1 MNDESTGLGRGATYP
16 PGLGAGDDQL
26 TGRDIFLILW
36 RGRYVI
42 ISITLVITAAVAAA
56 AFLITPKYEA
66 TVLMMPV
73 SDQDSPDRIGGLGAS
88 ASQLGGLASL
98 AGLSSVSGAS
108 VKVEAVAIMTSE
120 ALTERYIESNNLL
133 PILYA
138 DKWDGVRSRCKTDDA
153 GKIPTAWKANRYFR
167 DKIRNVTENPKTGLV
182 SLTIT
187 WADPR
192 QAAKWANDL
201 VVMTNE
207 YLRTRAI
214 NETERNIAFLQDQ
227 SKSNNVLSLQSAISS
242 LTETQLK
249 KVMIARGREQY
260 ALKVLDPATVPE
272 KQSFPQRAIWIS
284 SAFSVGLFLS
294 IVFVL
299 LRGSGGKP
307 SARST
312 ASSATTNG

>member
-1 MNDESTGLGRGATYP
+1 
-16 PGLGAGDDQL
+16 
-26 TGRDIFLILW
+26 
-36 RGRYVI
+36 
-42 ISITLVITAAVAAA
+42 
-56 AFLITPKYEA
+56 
-66 TVLMMPV
+66 
-73 SDQDSPDRIGGLGAS
+73 
-88 ASQLGGLASL
+88 
-98 AGLSSVSGAS
+98 
-108 VKVEAVAIMTSE
+108 VKVEDVAIMTSE

-138 DKWDGVRSRCKTDDA
+138 DKWDGVRSRWKTDDA